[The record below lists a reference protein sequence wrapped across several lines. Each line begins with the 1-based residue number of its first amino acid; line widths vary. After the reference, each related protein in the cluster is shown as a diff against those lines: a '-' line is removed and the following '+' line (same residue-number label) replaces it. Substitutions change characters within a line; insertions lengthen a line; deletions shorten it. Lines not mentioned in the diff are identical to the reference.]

1 MDITMIIT
9 RTPLR
14 VSFFGGGSDLP
25 NYYMKYGGEVLSTT
39 IDKYL
44 YITCRPM
51 PQFWDF
57 KSRFVYGSKT
67 ETILELEEIEH
78 PAIRETL
85 RYLDLG
91 YGIDMHYNTD
101 IPARSG
107 MGSSSSFTVGLLNAL
122 NGLNGRMVSKE
133 ELMKTAIYIER
144 EMIGEAVGSQDQ
156 AAAAYG
162 GFNHIIFKQNGEIE
176 VYPVTILKERKR
188 KLNDNLILVFTG
200 FQRFAKNI
208 EKGKIEKLHYHIDNL
223 KKMKEYTHQAID
235 ILNSDV
241 SIDEFGALLNDT
253 WNEKKKLSDN
263 VSDPAIDEM
272 YERGLKAGAIGGK
285 LLGAGGGGF
294 MLFYV
299 DKEKQQEFSKT
310 FMDKVCVPFAFED
323 SGSQVIYY
331 R

>member
-1 MDITMIIT
+1 MQ
-9 RTPLR
+9 R
-14 VSFFGGGSDLP
+14 
-25 NYYMKYGGEVLSTT
+25 
-39 IDKYL
+39 
-44 YITCRPM
+44 
-51 PQFWDF
+51 
-57 KSRFVYGSKT
+57 
-67 ETILELEEIEH
+67 
-78 PAIRETL
+78 
-85 RYLDLG
+85 
-91 YGIDMHYNTD
+91 
-101 IPARSG
+101 
-107 MGSSSSFTVGLLNAL
+107 
-122 NGLNGRMVSKE
+122 
-133 ELMKTAIYIER
+133 
-144 EMIGEAVGSQDQ
+144 
-156 AAAAYG
+156 
-162 GFNHIIFKQNGEIE
+162 
-176 VYPVTILKERKR
+176 ILKK
-188 KLNDNLILVFTG
+188 
-200 FQRFAKNI
+200 
-208 EKGKIEKLHYHIDNL
+208 EKLHYHIDNL